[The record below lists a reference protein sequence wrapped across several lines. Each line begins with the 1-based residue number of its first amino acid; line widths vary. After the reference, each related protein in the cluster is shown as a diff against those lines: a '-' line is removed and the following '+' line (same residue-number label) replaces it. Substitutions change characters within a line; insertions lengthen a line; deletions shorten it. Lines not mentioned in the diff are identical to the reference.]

1 MHTGPNIER
10 DGLVFG
16 YDTHD
21 NSRFYKG
28 PSTTNHLIKLNTSFS
43 NTIRTNGKAV
53 AGEEEVNIPTIGI
66 RKVKYVEYFNNYNNG
81 NDLGCCPNLFNY
93 HGGTT
98 VPLVGNQS
106 YTYSIVYKHTGG
118 YTHPNFMYRYRYKAD
133 NTYIGEGGLHSTA
146 RRTHLGDGWYHAW
159 GSWTTNSDANYGRFY
174 SFLYNYGTTVQR
186 FYVAAIS
193 LVKNNSGSEH
203 LIIPPNLLLEP
214 NTSVGPTDSITDL
227 KKELEIDVS
236 NMSFDSTGQPT
247 FDGTDDDIDLGSD
260 ITFKTSGGWSVVSVA
275 KFNSVAGSYNNVTS
289 PANFIGADSIS
300 YSSWY
305 WSVLSG
311 KLALWNISPGTWR
324 YGSTTLQQDT
334 WYHVTLVSSDD
345 GTKYQMYL
353 NGVAEGG
360 DHTTYNF
367 NPSYSGLKIRYI
379 GRGNTGNRR
388 LVNGNIPITKV
399 YDRALTPEE
408 VKQNY
413 NSHKN
418 RFDI

>member
-66 RKVKYVEYFNNYNNG
+66 RKVKYVEYFNNYNSG

-118 YTHPNFMYRYRYKAD
+118 YTHPNFMYRYRYKA
-133 NTYIGEGGLHSTA
+133 NGTYIGEGGLHSTA

-159 GSWTTNSDANYGRFY
+159 GSWVTHPEANYGRFY
-174 SFLYNYGTTVQR
+174 SFLYNYGTTVHR

-300 YSSWY
+300 YCSWY

-413 NSHKN
+413 NAYKT

>member
-21 NSRFYKG
+21 YSRFYNG
-28 PSTTNHLIKLNTSFS
+28 PATTNHLIVLNTSFS
-43 NTIRTNGKAV
+43 NTINPNGKGV
-53 AGEEEVNIPTIGI
+53 AGTEEVNIPTIGK
-66 RKVKYVEYFNNYNNG
+66 RTVKYVEYYNNYSSAG
-81 NDLGCCPNLFNY
+81 SLGCCPNLFNY

-159 GSWTTNSDANYGRFY
+159 GSWVTDPEAKYGRFY
-174 SFLYNYGTTVQR
+174 SFLYNYGTTVHR
-186 FYVAAIS
+186 FYVGAIS

-214 NTSVGPTDSITDL
+214 NTTISSTDSLMDL
-227 KKELEIDVS
+227 KKTTDIDVS
-236 NMSFDSTGQPT
+236 NVSFDSTGQPV

-260 ITFKTSGGWSVVSVA
+260 ITFKTSGGWSVESVV
-275 KFNSVAGSYNNVTS
+275 KYNSVAGSYNNVTS
-289 PANFIGADSIS
+289 PANFIGSDSIS
-300 YSSWY
+300 YNSWY

-311 KLALWNISPGTWR
+311 KLALWNISPGVWK
-324 YGSTTLQQDT
+324 YGSTILQQDT
-334 WYHVTLVSSDD
+334 WYHVTIVSSND
-345 GTKYQMYL
+345 GTSYQMYL

-360 DHTTYNF
+360 DHTTYNW

-379 GRGNTGNRR
+379 GRGNVSNRR

-399 YDRALTPEE
+399 YDRVLTPEE

-418 RFDI
+418 RFGI